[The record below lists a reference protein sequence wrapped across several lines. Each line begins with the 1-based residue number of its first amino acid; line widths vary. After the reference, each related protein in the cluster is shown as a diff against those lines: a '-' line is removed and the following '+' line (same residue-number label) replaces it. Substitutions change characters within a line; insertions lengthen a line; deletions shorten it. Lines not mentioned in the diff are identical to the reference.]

1 MTAEHAGRVALVL
14 GGGSGIGRAA
24 AEVLARDGAAIGV
37 VDRDIDAAAE
47 TIAGLA
53 PPRGSG
59 IADPAAF
66 EADALDE
73 ASLVRAVDDVVA
85 RFGRLDTLV
94 VSAGIQRYGTAET
107 TTAELWDEA
116 LNVNLRGAF
125 LGVRSAL
132 APLRSSG
139 SGAIV
144 IVSSVQARVTQANVV
159 AYSTSKGGLTAMVRA
174 LAVDEAAFGVRVNSV
189 SPGSIDTPML
199 RRSAELFAAGGRVE
213 DTLADWGA
221 AHPLGRIGTAAE
233 VAEVIGFVASPR
245 ASFVTGADIVVD
257 GGLIAR
263 LGAALPEAGGT
274 EP

>member
-1 MTAEHAGRVALVL
+1 MVL

-24 AEVLARDGAAIGV
+24 AEVLARDGAAVGV
-37 VDRDIDAAAE
+37 VDRDLDLA
-47 TIAGLA
+47 TQTVAGLA
-53 PPRGSG
+53 LGES
-59 IADPAAF
+59 AAF

-73 ASLVRAVDDVVA
+73 TSLVHAVSDCVE

-107 TTAELWDEA
+107 TTAELWDEV

-132 APLRSSG
+132 APLRANG

-159 AYSTSKGGLTAMVRA
+159 AYTASKGGLTAMVRA
-174 LAVDEAAFGVRVNSV
+174 LAVDEAAFGIRVNSV
-189 SPGSIDTPML
+189 SPGSVDTPML
-199 RRSAELFAAGGRVE
+199 RHSAGLFAGGVE
-213 DTLADWGA
+213 QTLAEWGA

-233 VAEVIGFVASPR
+233 VAEVIGFLASPR

-263 LGAALPEAGGT
+263 LGAALPESGSRG
-274 EP
+274 

>member
-1 MTAEHAGRVALVL
+1 MTTEHTGRVAMVL

-24 AEVLARDGAAIGV
+24 GEVLARDGAAVGV
-37 VDRDIDAAAE
+37 VDRDLDLAAQ
-47 TIAGLA
+47 TVAGLGGDA
-53 PPRGSG
+53 
-59 IADPAAF
+59 AAF

-73 ASLVRAVDDVVA
+73 PSLVRAVGELVA

-107 TTAELWDEA
+107 TTAELWDEV

-132 APLRSSG
+132 APLRASG

-159 AYSTSKGGLTAMVRA
+159 AYTASKGGLTAMVRA

-199 RRSAELFAAGGRVE
+199 RHSAGLFAGGVE
-213 DTLADWGA
+213 DTLAEWGA

-233 VAEVIGFVASPR
+233 VAEVIGFIASPR

-263 LGAALPEAGGT
+263 LGAALPET
-274 EP
+274 